1 LREWQRWLRKA
12 LEVIHSE
19 ECGQN
24 LIEFTFVAAVM
35 ALGAPAE
42 MGPVAVHFSS
52 VFLTLASKFLVAS
65 ERDVPRG
72 LRRAPIGPTGS
83 Q

>member
-1 LREWQRWLRKA
+1 LRDWQRRLRKA

-42 MGPVAVHFSS
+42 MEPVAVHFSS
-52 VFLTLASKFLVAS
+52 VFLALASKFLVAS
-65 ERDVPRG
+65 ERNIGRG
-72 LRRAPIGPTGS
+72 LRRARVGPTGS